1 MRGAPDEKKR
11 VMISIFTRRELVV
24 LASQE
29 KLSRVREA
37 LSAAGIRSAVRIRGG
52 ARGAERA
59 RSGISGVQP
68 DALYQY
74 TVYVHRN
81 DFERARAA
89 MGPALQNG

>member
-1 MRGAPDEKKR
+1 MRGVLDGKKR

-37 LSAAGIRSAVRIRGG
+37 LSAAGIRSAVRIRDG

-59 RSGISGVQP
+59 RSGITGVRP

-89 MGPALQNG
+89 MGPALRNG

>member
-1 MRGAPDEKKR
+1 
-11 VMISIFTRRELVV
+11 MISIFTRRALVV

-29 KLSRVREA
+29 KLSRVRGA

-59 RSGISGVQP
+59 RGGITGVQP

-74 TVYVHRN
+74 TAYVHRN
-81 DFERARAA
+81 DFDRARAA
-89 MGPALQNG
+89 MAPALRNG

>member
-1 MRGAPDEKKR
+1 MRGAPDGKER
-11 VMISIFTRRELVV
+11 VKISIFTRRELIV

-37 LSAAGIRSAVRIRGG
+37 LSTADIRSAVRIRGG

-59 RSGISGVQP
+59 RGGIVGVQP

-81 DFERARAA
+81 DFDRARTA
-89 MGPALQNG
+89 MAPALRNG

>member
-1 MRGAPDEKKR
+1 
-11 VMISIFTRRELVV
+11 MISIFTRRALIV

-81 DFERARAA
+81 DFDRARAA
-89 MGPALQNG
+89 MGPALRNG

>member
-1 MRGAPDEKKR
+1 MRGTPDGKKR
-11 VMISIFTRRELVV
+11 VIISNFTRRALVV

-59 RSGISGVQP
+59 HSGISGVRP

-89 MGPALQNG
+89 MGPALRNG

>member
-1 MRGAPDEKKR
+1 MRGVLDGKER
-11 VMISIFTRRELVV
+11 VVISIFTRRALIV

-29 KLSRVREA
+29 KLSRVRET

-59 RSGISGVQP
+59 RSGISGVRP

-89 MGPALQNG
+89 MGPVLRNG

>member
-59 RSGISGVQP
+59 RSGITGVQP

-74 TVYVHRN
+74 TVYVYRN

-89 MGPALQNG
+89 MGPALRNG

>member
-1 MRGAPDEKKR
+1 MRGVLDGKKR
-11 VMISIFTRRELVV
+11 VMISIFTRRALVV

-59 RSGISGVQP
+59 RSGITGVQP

-89 MGPALQNG
+89 TGPALRNG